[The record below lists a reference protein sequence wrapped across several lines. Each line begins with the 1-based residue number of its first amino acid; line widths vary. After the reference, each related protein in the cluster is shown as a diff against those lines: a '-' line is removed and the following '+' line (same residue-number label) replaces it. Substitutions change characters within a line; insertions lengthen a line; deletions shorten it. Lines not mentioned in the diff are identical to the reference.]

1 MQTGKKKR
9 ILAGMNWKIRI
20 TALFILLA
28 GSALGYVVY
37 WSEIAK
43 ENSFPFRYGLDLSG
57 GTHLTYTADVS
68 GVTHGEE
75 NTAMESLRDVIERR
89 VNLFGVAEPVVQTE
103 RGSVLAGTGDDYR
116 LVVELPGVTDVD
128 AAVNM
133 IGQTPFL
140 DFRLEQ
146 PNTQAIIDAK
156 IAAQKLLQ
164 GGGDIS
170 SVDPLALQNPYADTG
185 LTGRYVESAQLE
197 FNGTTNEPIVSL
209 KFNDEGAKLFAQIT
223 RDNVGKTLA
232 IYLDR
237 SPISTPVIREEIT
250 GGSAQISGSMNPE
263 EAKTLVGRL
272 NSGALPVPITLA
284 STSSVCPSLG
294 MQARDAGVRA
304 GIIGLLAVVLFM
316 ILWYRL
322 PGFIASVA
330 LVIYTILMLAIF
342 KLVPITLTAAGIAG
356 FILSVGMAVDANILI
371 FERMKE
377 ELRRSHAYNDERG
390 ETTELDV
397 AVKEGFAR
405 AWTSI
410 RDGNISSMISAVILF
425 WFGTS
430 IVQGFALTFGI
441 GVLVSMF
448 SAITIS
454 RTLLVAIAPRLHKG
468 AARFFFNSGV
478 SLR

>member
-1 MQTGKKKR
+1 
-9 ILAGMNWKIRI
+9 
-20 TALFILLA
+20 
-28 GSALGYVVY
+28 
-37 WSEIAK
+37 
-43 ENSFPFRYGLDLSG
+43 
-57 GTHLTYTADVS
+57 
-68 GVTHGEE
+68 
-75 NTAMESLRDVIERR
+75 
-89 VNLFGVAEPVVQTE
+89 
-103 RGSVLAGTGDDYR
+103 
-116 LVVELPGVTDVD
+116 
-128 AAVNM
+128 
-133 IGQTPFL
+133 
-140 DFRLEQ
+140 
-146 PNTQAIIDAK
+146 
-156 IAAQKLLQ
+156 
-164 GGGDIS
+164 
-170 SVDPLALQNPYADTG
+170 
-185 LTGRYVESAQLE
+185 
-197 FNGTTNEPIVSL
+197 
-209 KFNDEGAKLFAQIT
+209 
-223 RDNVGKTLA
+223 
-232 IYLDR
+232 
-237 SPISTPVIREEIT
+237 
-250 GGSAQISGSMNPE
+250 MNPE

-284 STSSVCPSLG
+284 STSSVGPSLG